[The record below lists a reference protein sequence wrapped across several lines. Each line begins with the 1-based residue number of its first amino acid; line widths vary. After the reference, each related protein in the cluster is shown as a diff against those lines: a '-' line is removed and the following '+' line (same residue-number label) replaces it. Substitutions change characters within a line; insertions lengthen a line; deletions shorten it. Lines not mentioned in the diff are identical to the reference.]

1 MLITS
6 NQLSAR
12 HKFKDEQL
20 QICCN
25 NTKLERMETTWKLL
39 GLTIAENL
47 TLKTTIYQKW

>member
-25 NTKLERMETTWKLL
+25 KTKLERVTEWKLL